1 MSDSTTATTTTTS
14 SQPDTSS
21 NHQNYEEQQI
31 DLGSGISMKVTTY
44 MPPQSSPPKPVLL
57 FLHSSFHGAWCWTE
71 KFFPFFVQKGYP
83 VVAPDARGTGGTFAG
98 EGVTKIKLQVQT
110 TDLESLLDKLPA
122 LLMEKLH
129 GRRKLDADEIKPI
142 VIAHSYASMPI
153 MKMLELHPERVQQLR
168 GIVMMC
174 AVPPSGTGQ
183 ISSRFLRQ
191 FQFRRTQKLIAAFA
205 MRKILTDASLCRDVF
220 FGGQAAAATTTQANT
235 TKSGGKDGDV
245 KIDDNG
251 VSEQDIARYQEYFK
265 RDSEAL
271 LDVSDVA
278 KHLPSK
284 KALKDG
290 KAPNYQDLPPCMV
303 LGALDDFIMDRQATE
318 EMARYFNVEK
328 PCFVDSPHDVM
339 LTKKWI
345 NSAKELEK
353 WLDSTYS

>member
-1 MSDSTTATTTTTS
+1 
-14 SQPDTSS
+14 
-21 NHQNYEEQQI
+21 
-31 DLGSGISMKVTTY
+31 MKVTTC
-44 MPPQSSPPKPVLL
+44 MPLQPSSDKPVLL

-83 VVAPDARGTGGTFAG
+83 VAALDMRGTSGTFAG
-98 EGVTKIKLQVQT
+98 DGVKRIKLQEQT
-110 TDLESLLDKLPA
+110 TDLESLLDKLPS
-122 LLMEKLH
+122 LLMKKLH

-183 ISSRFLRQ
+183 ITSRCVRQ
-191 FQFRRTQKLIAAFA
+191 FQFWRSQKLIAAFA
-205 MRKILTDASLCRDVF
+205 MKKILTDASLCREVF
-220 FGGQAAAATTTQANT
+220 FGGQAAATTTTRQANDAT
-235 TKSGGKDGDV
+235 AKSGGKDGDV

-251 VSEQDIARYQEYFK
+251 VSEQDIARYQEYFR

-284 KALKDG
+284 TALKDG

-303 LGALDDFIMDRQATE
+303 LGASDDFIMDRQATE
-318 EMARYFNVEK
+318 ETARYFHVKK